1 MTNRGEQ
8 FTKRVDFKE
17 ADDERQIATGVVMVP
32 DKVDL
37 QGDFERP
44 ETIREMSEGFM
55 TRLSG
60 DGAAEGGVMHA
71 AFPGHSTLVE
81 NTVLD
86 QSREIGGE
94 EVTAGSWVQ
103 SWKFDDSE
111 LWTLVRDDILSGY
124 SIGAENVRWSDP
136 MEQEELPDDVDVA
149 AGYPDEEPAYELEQG
164 RVVEVSS
171 VDIPAVPDAQI
182 IQTKDDSKKRVA
194 DYLGDREGFMEEMAE
209 RGHSEGE
216 AERLWSYLQRAV
228 DEEGQDVDDDDV
240 DAGWLSRAKAYFS
253 RGPGG
258 SSADKDEGEFGADIF
273 RVVAPEEDAENYD
286 DDVLGI
292 GVDFPNSA
300 VYVDWRNEVFP
311 DQLDDAH
318 VSVYG
323 STSDLEQATGN
334 TAEQMDTVNA
344 KTAKAMFPGSADAV
358 KNSEET
364 DPAAGDGGT
373 DDGGKDAA
381 DSMTDKDDEPPEWA
395 KELQDS
401 IETNSE
407 RIEQALEGDEEGG
420 EKDADGEGGD
430 DPMKDAPEW
439 AKALAEQTE
448 KNAERIDDVAMA
460 SGASQQL
467 DGTGGGKQ
475 SNRKYSSAWDDT
487 LGLPSGGDA

>member
-1 MTNRGEQ
+1 MTHRGEQ

-94 EVTAGSWVQ
+94 EVAAGSWVQ

-182 IQTKDDSKKRVA
+182 LQTKDDSEKRVA
-194 DYLGDREGFMEEMAE
+194 DYFGDREGFMRRWPSVATP
-209 RGHSEGE
+209 RVRPNDSG
-216 AERLWSYLQRAV
+216 RT
-228 DEEGQDVDDDDV
+228 
-240 DAGWLSRAKAYFS
+240 
-253 RGPGG
+253 
-258 SSADKDEGEFGADIF
+258 SSAPSTRRTRTTMTTTSTRAGSPERRPTSAEGLAL
-273 RVVAPEEDAENYD
+273 R
-286 DDVLGI
+286 
-292 GVDFPNSA
+292 
-300 VYVDWRNEVFP
+300 
-311 DQLDDAH
+311 QK
-318 VSVYG
+318 
-323 STSDLEQATGN
+323 
-334 TAEQMDTVNA
+334 
-344 KTAKAMFPGSADAV
+344 KTAA
-358 KNSEET
+358 
-364 DPAAGDGGT
+364 
-373 DDGGKDAA
+373 
-381 DSMTDKDDEPPEWA
+381 
-395 KELQDS
+395 
-401 IETNSE
+401 
-407 RIEQALEGDEEGG
+407 
-420 EKDADGEGGD
+420 
-430 DPMKDAPEW
+430 
-439 AKALAEQTE
+439 
-448 KNAERIDDVAMA
+448 
-460 SGASQQL
+460 
-467 DGTGGGKQ
+467 
-475 SNRKYSSAWDDT
+475 SSAPT
-487 LGLPSGGDA
+487 SSA